1 MNRKEIKA
9 EIVRNLE
16 NSGMQVDK
24 VSVQADPYGG
34 WNIAVISHAF
44 EGISETD
51 RRSMSLAGLDDL
63 TTEWVELLTPEEAE
77 WAGPLPGDIE
87 HEDLPLWPES
97 LARSG
102 ISETPGLR
110 VLSDMDEDI
119 ERPIIVTFYSLRGG
133 VGRST
138 ALAYTARI
146 LASHRQKVVCVDMDL
161 EAPALPELLGCESD
175 VRDDQGV
182 VELLMALDQGE
193 TPDFARHL
201 LPVTDSDNLF
211 VIPAGRLSADY
222 ARKLRFIDPTAWY
235 REERN
240 PLRRFSEGLKNGLPF
255 LPDIILLDARTGITD
270 LSGPLLFDINDIAVV
285 VFFPHPQARHGTELL
300 TRSLIGTVTGRQI
313 PEQTAV
319 APEFRFLISP
329 IPASRSKEVI
339 QRYRRRP
346 LDWIDQ
352 WLEAL
357 NIRRQNNDLPPV
369 PAEEITHFVPYQ
381 ESVATSDRVGTD
393 RDMWH
398 AFEPV
403 AEWIRRFLP
412 SRTETLIEESAKELK
427 PLVLRELRI
436 SVGTAEQQEEF
447 IQNFVQTENVRD
459 ALSPDIPL
467 VLGRMGTGKTAIF
480 RYLTERT
487 ESSDTQ
493 PVIVHAPAGLGN
505 GKTWLLS
512 ADGFKEI
519 DRIISETGLEWR
531 HFWMLYICVALE
543 QHGISGVPRPD
554 HIVAGDISSQGGI
567 IDAFEVSA
575 SFSRAALSLGE
586 WIQSMDRAVNHKTVL
601 LLDGLDTGF
610 GSTEEERGR
619 RKGSIEGLF
628 SAWTDLGQGL
638 ENLCF
643 KILLRED
650 IWRQLRFENK
660 SHLYGRSV
668 RLRWSDQTEFLKVP
682 LKQAMRSPAF
692 REHDVLQGVEGT
704 DVDTW
709 SEESVHTAWNVLVG
723 ERMRGSGTTYTRKWV
738 WNRLTDANGNHS
750 PGHLLQ
756 LFHEAIRWERDE
768 EKRNSYQ
775 KTFIRPRALIRCL
788 PKVSEEAIGALREE
802 FSELNPLLEKLKTLG
817 RTPILADELQ
827 KHDKLVSLAR
837 EVGLFAVYEESGDE
851 IVRYT
856 VPDLY
861 RDGLKMT
868 RKVSKLLLWSLLQGQ
883 KPLSRLPRS

>member
-1 MNRKEIKA
+1 MNRKEIIDRI
-9 EIVRNLE
+9 EQNLKG
-16 NSGMQVDK
+16 SKIQADK
-24 VSVQADPYGG
+24 VLVQADPYGG
-34 WNIAVISHAF
+34 WNIAVISQAF

-51 RRSMSLAGLDDL
+51 RRSMSLAGLNDL
-63 TTEWVELLTPEEAE
+63 TTEWVELLTPKEAE

-87 HEDLPLWPES
+87 PEELPLWPES

-102 ISETPGLR
+102 ISETPGLM

-211 VIPAGRLSADY
+211 VMPAGRISADY

-240 PLRRFSEGLKNGLPF
+240 PLRLFSEGLKNRLPF

-270 LSGPLLFDINDIAVV
+270 LSGPLLFDINDIAIV
-285 VFFPHPQARHGTELL
+285 VFFPHPQAMHGTELL
-300 TRSLIGTVTGRQI
+300 TRSLIGTVTRRQI
-313 PEQTAV
+313 SEQTAV

-329 IPASRSKEVI
+329 IPASRSKEVTE
-339 QRYRRRP
+339 RYKRRP
-346 LDWIDQ
+346 LDWING

-357 NIRRQNNDLPPV
+357 NVRRQNNDLPPV

-381 ESVATSDRVGTD
+381 ESAATSDRVGTD
-393 RDMWH
+393 QDLWH
-398 AFEPV
+398 TFEPV
-403 AEWIRRFLP
+403 AEWIKRFIP
-412 SRTETLIEESAKELK
+412 SRTESLIEASAKVLK

-436 SVGTAEQQEEF
+436 SAGTAEQQEEF
-447 IQNFVQTENVRD
+447 IQNFVDMENVRD

-467 VLGRMGTGKTAIF
+467 VIGRKGTGKTAIF

-505 GKTWLLS
+505 GKKWLLS
-512 ADGFKEI
+512 ADGFKKI

-531 HFWMLYICVALE
+531 HFWMLYIGAALE
-543 QHGISGVPRPD
+543 QHGISEVPRAD
-554 HIVAGDISSQGGI
+554 HIVAEDISSRGGI
-567 IDAFEVSA
+567 IDAFEISA
-575 SFSRAALSLGE
+575 SVSRAAFSLGE
-586 WIQSMDRAVNHKTVL
+586 WIRAMDRAANHKIVL

-610 GSTEEERGR
+610 GGTEEDRNRRGR
-619 RKGSIEGLF
+619 GIEGLF
-628 SAWTDLGQGL
+628 GAWTDMGQGL
-638 ENLCF
+638 ENLRF

-668 RLRWSDQTEFLKVP
+668 RLRWSDRTEFLKIP
-682 LKQAMRSPAF
+682 LKQAMRSSAF
-692 REHDVLQGVEGT
+692 RKHDALQRVEGT

-709 SEESVHTAWNVLVG
+709 SEESVHTAWNVLFG
-723 ERMRGSGTTYTRKWV
+723 ERMRGAGTSDTRNWI
-738 WNRLTDANGNHS
+738 WNRLTDANGDHS
-750 PGHLLQ
+750 PRHLLQ
-756 LFHEAIRWERDE
+756 LFHEAVRWERDE
-768 EKRNSYQ
+768 EKKNPYQ

-788 PKVSEEAIGALREE
+788 PRVSEKALGALREE
-802 FSELNPLLEKLKTLG
+802 FSEMEPLLEGLKTLG
-817 RTPILADELQ
+817 HTPIFAADLRE
-827 KHDKLVSLAR
+827 HDRLVFLAR
-837 EVGLFAVYEESGDE
+837 EVGLLAVYEESGDE

-861 RDGLKMT
+861 RYGLKMT
-868 RKVSKLLLWSLLQGQ
+868 LKGQ
-883 KPLSRLPRS
+883 A